1 MIALNAIIFCN
12 KTLHCYELWLC
23 NKKNQDVNVCSIN
36 TVIHSKQTRIKMTVE
51 NPENLTF
58 TETKSNTLCYSKTVK
73 EKIDDENHSKGNGFF
88 IAMAKRGKLKD
99 V

>member
-1 MIALNAIIFCN
+1 MAG
-12 KTLHCYELWLC
+12 E
-23 NKKNQDVNVCSIN
+23 D
-36 TVIHSKQTRIKMTVE
+36 
-51 NPENLTF
+51 PENLTF

>member
-1 MIALNAIIFCN
+1 
-12 KTLHCYELWLC
+12 
-23 NKKNQDVNVCSIN
+23 
-36 TVIHSKQTRIKMTVE
+36 MTVE

-88 IAMAKRGKLKD
+88 IARAKRGKLKD
-99 V
+99 S